1 MIPCTYPQANRAGW
15 AGTAKRNIEIPR
27 ATPPVAV
34 RSYSAWQKGTYL
46 YGLLCTG
53 HIYYRRTGRV
63 TVGLSSLV
71 LFFRFDARFCRFG
84 MHSRRCNRPVV
95 LACAGRRNIEYR
107 FARSPRRFN
116 RKPPPTAG
124 SHHPEITVALPHGSP
139 IVPAMLSQIV
149 KSLSGATGQQKRMSR
164 PLRSWCRCSWYLL
177 HSGRHVDEVSA
188 ICQCAEIPG
197 SPALGMCCR
206 SLYRCHP
213 LRNFPSPGRA
223 MALMQSLTH

>member
-1 MIPCTYPQANRAGW
+1 MGFCVQDTSITGGPGESLWAYQAW
-15 AGTAKRNIEIPR
+15 
-27 ATPPVAV
+27 
-34 RSYSAWQKGTYL
+34 S
-46 YGLLCTG
+46 C
-53 HIYYRRTGRV
+53 
-63 TVGLSSLV
+63 
-71 LFFRFDARFCRFG
+71 FFRFDARFCRFG

-164 PLRSWCRCSWYLL
+164 PLRSWCRCSWNLL